1 MTEIQKEGQKSNAC
15 LEKFDLLGT
24 LDD

>member
-15 LEKFDLLGT
+15 LEKFDSLGT